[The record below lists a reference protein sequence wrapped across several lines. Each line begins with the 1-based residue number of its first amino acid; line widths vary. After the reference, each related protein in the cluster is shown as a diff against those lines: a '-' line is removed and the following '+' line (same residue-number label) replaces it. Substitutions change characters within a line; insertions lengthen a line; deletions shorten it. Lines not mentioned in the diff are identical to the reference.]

1 MLNRKNVGEAVRGKP
16 DLVSAGRGCR
26 KAGKFVHYVII
37 AHCSAAGAGRVPEI
51 RPSPA
56 IGGGPGSATIRH
68 PVLARG
74 RNGVDPDRMN
84 MNRRHL
90 QMKKLN
96 DKVAVITGAAGGIG
110 KAAAKL
116 FVAEGAQV
124 MLVDR
129 DEAALA
135 QALAEIGPAHACT
148 QVADV
153 ADLESTRAYVQAAV
167 ERFGGIDVLLANAGI
182 EGKVASIVDADPAD
196 FDRLMAVNV
205 RGVWLGLKFAIP
217 EMRKRGGGSI
227 VITSSIA
234 GVHGAAGLSPYVTS
248 KHAVIGMMRSAALE
262 CAPFN
267 IRVNTVNPA
276 PVETRMMRSLEEG
289 LAPGKAEAAHA
300 MLASQIPLGRYGE
313 PEDIARLMLFLA
325 SDDAAFLTG
334 AVYMADGG
342 RSAR

>member
-1 MLNRKNVGEAVRGKP
+1 
-16 DLVSAGRGCR
+16 LVWESC
-26 KAGKFVHYVII
+26 
-37 AHCSAAGAGRVPEI
+37 
-51 RPSPA
+51 A
-56 IGGGPGSATIRH
+56 ILRYLATAYGDGGPFWPADPRER
-68 PVLARG
+68 AR
-74 RNGVDPDRMN
+74 VDMWAEWAKQELCTRFTTPIFWSRV
-84 MNRRHL
+84 R
-90 QMKKLN
+90 
-96 DKVAVITGAAGGIG
+96 TAAS
-110 KAAAKL
+110 
-116 FVAEGAQV
+116 
-124 MLVDR
+124 DR